1 MDMRRGSSK
10 ELLIMGLGQRKQD
23 TSLKYLLPQK
33 AMKLLSLDI
42 FSNTKDLVRII
53 NYNILNDTENHVFS
67 QQEYQ
72 IPE

>member
-1 MDMRRGSSK
+1 
-10 ELLIMGLGQRKQD
+10 
-23 TSLKYLLPQK
+23 
-33 AMKLLSLDI
+33 MKLLSLDI

-72 IPE
+72 ISE